1 MMISNPRTRLASI
14 ESEERRSM
22 VLTDRF
28 KFRANQTIQNA
39 RKKEA
44 ERLLMEKENWIRGTT
59 RNPRGESRYTCK
71 RNNNNTGSWRYY
83 RRWRGGANRGE
94 KVSWEFLGLR
104 AVSCR
109 WPYGGRVY
117 WPAAKRSRV
126 SWRDIRGPCRS
137 LIAFRREAPFYRA
150 LSRGHDLG
158 EKIISGTSSRESN
171 KTRSEPRIFESPCL
185 KD

>member
-71 RNNNNTGSWRYY
+71 RNNNNTGSWRY
-83 RRWRGGANRGE
+83 RGRRGGGKGESQLGISRIKSRVVSLAVRGPRLLAGGE
-94 KVSWEFLGLR
+94 AFPCIVTRYTRPVPLTYCLSPRGPLL
-104 AVSCR
+104 SCAQPR
-109 WPYGGRVY
+109 P
-117 WPAAKRSRV
+117 RSR
-126 SWRDIRGPCRS
+126 WKD
-137 LIAFRREAPFYRA
+137 
-150 LSRGHDLG
+150 
-158 EKIISGTSSRESN
+158 N
-171 KTRSEPRIFESPCL
+171 KWHVVPWIE
-185 KD
+185 